1 MPCIPWPEHNRQ
13 ARQLAEGRKQNYRH
27 GDSLD
32 SVRWRNLGTVD
43 GQSGPELDRH
53 PGHAAY
59 IPSVVFYAVLPLHL
73 ELSQLQLN
81 LANFRPAVILKLI

>member
-1 MPCIPWPEHNRQ
+1 MPCIPWPELNRH
-13 ARQLAEGRKQNYRH
+13 ARQLAEGRKQNYRY

-43 GQSGPELDRH
+43 GQSGPE
-53 PGHAAY
+53 PATHAAY
-59 IPSVVFYAVLPLHL
+59 IPSVVFYVVLPLHL
-73 ELSQLQLN
+73 GLSQLQLN